1 MKISYVRN
9 GVLVLLLG
17 LLASF
22 CVVQRSPV
30 TGSKRAYGY
39 SWEKEKEIGKEADQQ
54 VQQQYGTYDNEQV
67 ANYVKGIGHE
77 ILSVSHLR
85 REDTPQKYK
94 DTEFHYHVLN
104 SPVVNA
110 FALPGGYVYVTRG
123 LLGYLENE
131 AQLAVVL
138 GHETGHVA
146 ARHASQQA
154 LEQQVGQLA
163 LIGGAVAGQ
172 ELLGVP
178 GRSILNLGGQ
188 AAKYLFL
195 KYSRDDEREADRL
208 GVEYAAMQHYKAEDA
223 TGFFQAL
230 KRLTEQSGQSIPDWQ
245 STHPD
250 PSERA
255 NTIPE
260 LAKKWREKGYDQTIE
275 HTDKYMH
282 MIDGIVYGD
291 NPREG
296 FARDGKFYH
305 PDLKFQFDYPEGWKV
320 VNQPNL
326 VAVVNSDQDAVS
338 IMQLDSKSSSPQTSV
353 IDYVSQDGFTVVSQS
368 TTQNHGLKGYQAVA
382 NATADNGTDY
392 RFYVYAVSYNNN
404 IYRFVSYSVADKFAA
419 YKPLFVKTSN
429 SFQALTDQNILN
441 IKPVRLQTFQ
451 ANRTAPFSSF
461 LPDKLPMDITKEE
474 IAIVNQVKLDETIK
488 KGSWVKIP
496 KQ

>member
-1 MKISYVRN
+1 MKISYIRN
-9 GVLVLLLG
+9 GLLLLLVG

-39 SWEKEKEIGKEADQQ
+39 SWDKEKQIGKEANQQ
-54 VQQQYGTYDNEQV
+54 VQQQYGVYDNEQV
-67 ANYVKGIGHE
+67 SNYVKDIGQKV
-77 ILSVSHLR
+77 LSVSHMR
-85 REDTPQKYK
+85 REDTPEKYK
-94 DTEFHYHVLN
+94 ETEFHYQVLN
-104 SPVVNA
+104 SPVANA
-110 FALPGGYVYVTRG
+110 FALPGGYVYITRG

-154 LEQQVGQLA
+154 LEQQVGQIA

-178 GRSILNLGGQ
+178 GQSILNLGGQ

-195 KYSRDDEREADRL
+195 SYSRDDEREADRL
-208 GVEYAAMQHYKAEDA
+208 GVEYAAMQHYQAKDA
-223 TGFFQAL
+223 AGFFGAL
-230 KRLTEQSGQSIPDWQ
+230 KRLTQQSGQSIPDWQ

-260 LAKKWREKGYDQTIE
+260 LAQKWKEKGYEQNIE
-275 HTDKYMH
+275 NTDKYMQT
-282 MIDGIVYGD
+282 IDGIVYGD

-296 FARDGKFYH
+296 FAKDGAFYH
-305 PDLKFQFDYPEGWKV
+305 PDLKFQFNYPDGWKV

-326 VAVVNSDQDAVS
+326 VAVVNDDQDAVS
-338 IMQLDSKSSSPQTSV
+338 IMQLDSKSESPQASV
-353 IDYVSQDGFTVVSQS
+353 IEYVSQDGYSVQSQGEVK
-368 TTQNHGLKGYQAVA
+368 NNGLNGYEAVA
-382 NATADNGTDY
+382 NATADDGTEY
-392 RFYVYAVSYNNN
+392 RFYVYSVAYNDN
-404 IYRFVSYSVADKFAA
+404 IYRFISYSVADKFAA

-429 SFQALTDQNILN
+429 SFKALTDQSILD
-441 IKPVRLQTFQ
+441 IKPVRLQTIKVDKS
-451 ANRTAPFSSF
+451 APFSSF

-474 IAIVNQVKLDETIK
+474 IAIINQVKLDETVD
-488 KGSWVKIP
+488 KGSWIKIP
-496 KQ
+496 RQ